1 MPNNKDDTETKW
13 PSILNTKTFI
23 FFTKHPTQILPKFW
37 NWDGIKKV
45 SKSQGKPIKYQNH
58 KQLVL
63 KHPQNY
69 TFKAILI
76 FPNQHVFSGEIYTMF
91 GNRCDPIVRL
101 ANQLSAAVTRA
112 TTSTVL
118 YKAFRHIPHF
128 SKPLNSLSS
137 FIRFEKK
144 PQC

>member
-1 MPNNKDDTETKW
+1 M
-13 PSILNTKTFI
+13 
-23 FFTKHPTQILPKFW
+23 
-37 NWDGIKKV
+37 
-45 SKSQGKPIKYQNH
+45 
-58 KQLVL
+58 L

-69 TFKAILI
+69 TFNAILI

-144 PQC
+144 PNVNKGLTWFFEEFEEKIWTSFIERKREKCKCAVFREVLGLFGI